1 MKDKLNRMLNKIEE
15 LLLIVE
21 EMTDKEE
28 EEPSKPAKKKRG
40 RPPKKAKRDSDFQV
54 KQTQSRTP
62 VIGKNKFEDM
72 LDLHVDRPEGYDKI
86 NDNVK
91 RTPRTRKG
99 FETVDLFCI
108 SCNKTFQVNP
118 IFKKN
123 NYVCDRCVAKKFG
136 G

>member
-21 EMTDKEE
+21 EMTDEK

-40 RPPKKAKRDSDFQV
+40 RPPKKTKQDSDFQV
-54 KQTQSRTP
+54 KQQQQSRTP
-62 VIGKNKFEDM
+62 VAGKNKFEDM

-86 NDNVK
+86 DDNVK

-99 FETVDLFCI
+99 FETIDLFCI
-108 SCNKTFQVNP
+108 SCNKTFPVNP
-118 IFKKN
+118 IFKKD

-136 G
+136 V

>member
-21 EMTDKEE
+21 EMTDEKEE
-28 EEPSKPAKKKRG
+28 PVKSIKKKRG
-40 RPPKKAKRDSDFQV
+40 RPPKKAKQGSDFQT
-54 KQTQSRTP
+54 KQAQSRTP